1 MPILAVSY
9 LDGLAVFD
17 GPKPAVLDATTVAV
31 SGGFHPHCE
40 ERLILSTSFST
51 LWLVPIPSPIPVVR
65 GGDVYF
71 TFISLS
77 QGLAFQEG
85 LGLGWVMTPRC
96 FRISPSSA
104 CSDGRVVA
112 GRTAGL
118 SVFFILRI

>member
-1 MPILAVSY
+1 MAVSHN
-9 LDGLAVFD
+9 DKLAVFD
-17 GPKPAVLDATTVAV
+17 GPKPAVLDTPTAAV
-31 SGGFHPHCE
+31 SGGFHPHFD
-40 ERLILSTSFST
+40 ERLILFTSFSA

-104 CSDGRVVA
+104 CSNGRVVA

-118 SVFFILRI
+118 SGFSIL